1 MLKALYLG
9 LLAALAAAPAGA
21 DDNKINIHRAF
32 PPGVYVMTAVSQT
45 EGVTEVGGQKLEN
58 RGDER
63 LVWRVTAAKSEGQ
76 DEKKL
81 TLRLTDVATRGR
93 RQSSAL

>member
-32 PPGVYVMTAVSQT
+32 PPGVYVMTAVLHIDGAT
-45 EGVTEVGGQKLEN
+45 DVGGKSWKN
-58 RGDER
+58 
-63 LVWRVTAAKSEGQ
+63 AAMSGWSGE
-76 DEKKL
+76 
-81 TLRLTDVATRGR
+81 
-93 RQSSAL
+93 